1 MLFVLQIALI
11 TISYLTL
18 NVKIQELI
26 ENGSVQYLEAS
37 RKFKSEK

>member
-1 MLFVLQIALI
+1 MLFVLQIVLI

-26 ENGSVQYLEAS
+26 ENRSVQ
-37 RKFKSEK
+37 

>member
-1 MLFVLQIALI
+1 MLFVLQIVLI

-26 ENGSVQYLEAS
+26 ENGSVQ
-37 RKFKSEK
+37 